1 MIYRSNLTCPDLTP
15 HFKHVFCTVGPFG
28 HDVPHDWA
36 DKADDDPYFGIFKR
50 CGLWTHDE
58 AAILWNIA
66 ERRRG
71 DWIDIG
77 SHTGWT
83 TAHILG
89 DTSHPSHYCYAV
101 DPLYGSEEALKRAC
115 EQIAAAGP
123 GHSCQFMA
131 LNQTSKKFFPECHHH
146 IDGVCIDGDHSR
158 PIPLQDAQGAHKHLA
173 ENGVIVFHDFIGTPV
188 QEAVAWLIQ
197 QGYKYRIY
205 TTPQMVACC
214 WRGNFEPPEHDP
226 DTAIASV
233 QPFDWNTT
241 EWWR

>member
-15 HFKHVFCTVGPFG
+15 HFKHLFCTVGPFG

-66 ERRRG
+66 QRLG
-71 DWIDIG
+71 GPWVDIEA
-77 SHTGWT
+77 HTGWT
-83 TAHILG
+83 SSHISAG
-89 DTSHPSHYCYAV
+89 TVEVVYMV
-101 DPLYGSEEALKRAC
+101 DPEFGYRPFYDRARENTAALIER
-115 EQIAAAGP
+115 
-123 GHSCQFMA
+123 H
-131 LNQTSKKFFPECHHH
+131 LNNMTSAQMFGTYKHFQCSGF
-146 IDGVCIDGDHSR
+146 CIDGDHSR

-173 ENGVIVFHDFIGTPV
+173 ENGVIVFHDFIGDPV

-214 WRGNFEPPEHDP
+214 WRGDFQPPEHVPDP
-226 DTAIASV
+226 AIAAV
-233 QPFDWNTT
+233 QPFDWNKE
-241 EWWR
+241 EWWK